1 MNQYVFFWHF
11 PKCNGVPSLPG
22 LIPVSDNDRAW
33 YDDSWKVMWMT
44 APVMSTPSTT
54 STTTRS
60 TQGFEASWTKTS
72 FDTSNTTPIKSAFS
86 LMRQGSQ
93 QTSVP
98 RQGIHAHWQ
107 NSLLRRKVLRNEQI
121 GVRYDCYTTCTSH
134 STLSGPYDLVLNPSD
149 FSLDF
154 WFSCT
159 RSVAKCLVY
168 SFVSRNAIP
177 GQIFWHED
185 IQMARNCWPK
195 ICLA

>member
-1 MNQYVFFWHF
+1 MLPLFEVTWAFGKVCCFLHPFQCTLPVGKWTNMNQYMFFWHF

-86 LMRQGSQ
+86 LMKQGSQ

-107 NSLLRRKVLRNEQI
+107 NSLLSRKVLRNEQI
-121 GVRYDCYTTCTSH
+121 AHV
-134 STLSGPYDLVLNPSD
+134 V
-149 FSLDF
+149 
-154 WFSCT
+154 
-159 RSVAKCLVY
+159 
-168 SFVSRNAIP
+168 
-177 GQIFWHED
+177 
-185 IQMARNCWPK
+185 
-195 ICLA
+195 